1 MCTWL
6 QLESSSAWSL
16 LELECEWHPKSAL
29 PWGKGLV
36 FCGSCELLA
45 ANMQRAEAWQPQQER
60 VWVGYEGV
68 SCTEKMAWGIRHA
81 FSPWLLTVAGPW
93 TGHLIIPCLRLQVC
107 TVKAVI
113 SASWDFEGL
122 AKILYKRGCEAK
134 ETVQMTV
141 VTWVLRAYRSL
152 AFATKDKNQI
162 SGNVETQQCQD

>member
-60 VWVGYEGV
+60 ESEW
-68 SCTEKMAWGIRHA
+68 
-81 FSPWLLTVAGPW
+81 
-93 TGHLIIPCLRLQVC
+93 
-107 TVKAVI
+107 
-113 SASWDFEGL
+113 
-122 AKILYKRGCEAK
+122 
-134 ETVQMTV
+134 
-141 VTWVLRAYRSL
+141 
-152 AFATKDKNQI
+152 ATKVSAAQRRWLGNQARI
-162 SGNVETQQCQD
+162 QSLTAYSGRTLNGSLNHSMPLSPSLYSEGSDFSFLGFWRTSQDPVQKRVWSKGDCPDDCGDLSFKGLQITGFCH